1 MEKAVISKKM
11 RRNKGVFLT
20 LEGIDGCG
28 KSTQAR
34 ILAGNLALRFGREAV
49 LWTKEPGGWPG
60 GEKIRELLLEHG
72 MQHPL
77 SELFL
82 FLADRCEHIRREV
95 EPALSSGR
103 IVVCERYTDSTLAY
117 QSWGRGISP
126 EKIEELFRW
135 CRFPVPDLTF
145 WIDLPPGKAYHRVS
159 RRGGPDRMEEEGT
172 SFLEKVR
179 EGFLFLSRR
188 EPERIVS
195 LDGTN
200 DIEAIAREIQ
210 RRVEVFLSP

>member
-1 MEKAVISKKM
+1 MEKAAANRKM
-11 RRNKGVFLT
+11 TKNNGVFLT

-28 KSTQAR
+28 KTTQAR
-34 ILAGNLALRFGREAV
+34 ILVGNLVSRFGKEAV
-49 LWTKEPGGWPG
+49 FWTKEPGGWPG

-95 EPALSSGR
+95 APALSSGR
-103 IVVCERYTDSTLAY
+103 IVVCERYIDSTLAY
-117 QSWGRGISP
+117 QSWGRGISS
-126 EKIEELFRW
+126 EKIEDLFRW
-135 CRFPVPDLTF
+135 CCFPVPDLTF

-159 RRGGPDRMEEEGT
+159 RRGSPDRMEEKGQ
-172 SFLEKVR
+172 SFLENVR

-188 EPERIVS
+188 DPERIVS
-195 LDGTN
+195 LDGNN
-200 DIEAIAREIQ
+200 DIKTIAREIE